1 MRLFIAYAYDRR
13 AVEAFYAARPGLASA
28 SHAEQRQVLWSELF
42 VGTDFWSRELAV
54 LEPDWAVEEVVIN
67 LRPLQEAW
75 ARENGLQFSAEN
87 WMGEIAV
94 AQAAQFRPD
103 VLFTRDHEFIDAG
116 FRRELI
122 SAGGPKLVLGWDG
135 IARCDPARFSGCDLL
150 LSNFDFVADFY
161 RGEKFRGVF
170 FPYSL
175 ADQLVS
181 LGETNGPD
189 MSGQSTGS
197 KLTFAGS
204 VVVRSDLHVQRLFLL
219 NELAKKLPLELRAAG
234 NIGEW
239 RWWERPQ
246 RRRLRKGQ
254 WATAA
259 AVHRLGQRNTGPL
272 HGVEMFKYLAGS
284 PVTLNVH
291 IDNARNRA
299 SNMRLFEA
307 TGMGACLLTDGSE
320 GLEEFFVE
328 GKEVVGYRSAAEA
341 VEKATY
347 LLEHPEE
354 AAKIGQAGRERV
366 LREHLFSHRW
376 PELRELLLAE
386 LKQR

>member
-1 MRLFIAYAYDRR
+1 MARLKSMRFFIAYAYDRR
-13 AVEAFYAARPGLASA
+13 ALEAFYAARPGLAAA
-28 SHAEQRQVLWSELF
+28 SYAEQRQVLWSELF
-42 VGTDFWSRELAV
+42 VGTDFWSRELAI

-75 ARENGLQFSAEN
+75 AREKGLQFSEEN

-94 AQAAQFRPD
+94 AQVARFRPD

-135 IARCDPARFSGCDLL
+135 IARCDPARFAGCDLL
-150 LSNFDFVADFY
+150 LSNFEFVADFY
-161 RGEKFRGVF
+161 RGQNFRGVF

-181 LGETNGPD
+181 LGE
-189 MSGQSTGS
+189 SGGGRKSE
-197 KLTFAGS
+197 LTFAGS

-219 NELAKKLPLELRAAG
+219 NELARKLPLELRAAG

-239 RWWERPQ
+239 RWWERAQ

-259 AVHRLGQRNTGPL
+259 AVHRVGQRNVGPL
-272 HGVEMFKYLAGS
+272 HGVEMFRYLAGS
-284 PVTLNVH
+284 QVTLNVH

-307 TGMGACLLTDGSE
+307 TGMGACLLTDGLE
-320 GLEEFFVE
+320 GLGQFFEE
-328 GKEVVGYRSAAEA
+328 GREVVGYGSAAEA
-341 VEKATY
+341 VEKAAY
-347 LLEHPEE
+347 LLDHPAE
-354 AAKIGQAGRERV
+354 AAKIGRAGRERV

-386 LKQR
+386 LVKC